1 MSIIPTE
8 WLAAHPDNPS
18 RVIPEE
24 RRGGK

>member
-8 WLAAHPDNPS
+8 WLAAHPDHPN